1 MNRVTFRDLLL
12 QGPIQQSLFHARY
25 LALDIL
31 HHRQRSPDQEK
42 AVAAL
47 RASKAPLVAFT
58 VAFNVP
64 QAISLLSDAMARF
77 HPGVPLVVC
86 DNSDDPEAPPVIRAY
101 CEAAGR
107 VYCRLPRAP
116 LVKKF
121 SSRSHATALNWTLHN
136 LIVPGGVRR
145 FATLD
150 HDLVP
155 LGPDDLVARLGD
167 QPCYGYVQQHDG
179 RSRAWYLWPGYALFD
194 LDRIPLRKVNFGT
207 DRMLR
212 LDTGGRMWTT
222 LYRHMDETRFRRAE
236 IRSGI
241 VPGFGDVKL
250 HHIFDDW
257 FHVGQVSYRDG
268 NLNALGVMRAAFD
281 ADPDGLMAATRP

>member
-1 MNRVTFRDLLL
+1 MSRVKFRDLLL
-12 QGPIQQSLFHARY
+12 QGSLQQTLFHARY
-25 LALDIL
+25 RALDML
-31 HHRQRSPDQEK
+31 HHRQRSPDQ
-42 AVAAL
+42 AQALAAL
-47 RASKAPLVAFT
+47 KQVKAPIVAFT

-77 HPGVPLVVC
+77 HPDVPLVVC
-86 DNSDDPEAPPVIRAY
+86 DNSDDPAAPPQIRAFSA
-101 CEAAGR
+101 AAGR
-107 VYCRLPRAP
+107 IYVRLPRAP

-121 SSRSHATALNWTLHN
+121 SSRSHATALNWTLRN
-136 LIVPGGVRR
+136 LILPAGIRR

-155 LGPDDLVARLGD
+155 LAPDDLLARLAD
-167 QPCYGYVQQHDG
+167 QPCYGYVQRHE

-194 LDRIPLRKVNFGT
+194 LDRIPAGKVNFGT
-207 DRMLR
+207 DRMLG

-222 LYRHMDETRFRRAE
+222 LYRHMDEATFRPAA

-241 VPGFGDVKL
+241 VPGYGDVKL

-268 NLNALGVMRAAFD
+268 NLNALGVMRDAFD
-281 ADPDGLMAATRP
+281 ADPDGLRAATRA